1 MEDVNRRKFLL
12 ASGAAA
18 AGGAVAVTPKLVE
31 SLSDKPGEIAPPTS
45 AAPSEPVMAYVH
57 DAARGEVT
65 VMSGTGESTYR
76 DPALVK
82 RLMDAAPTPLEGGET
97 GVITP

>member
-1 MEDVNRRKFLL
+1 MEDLSRRKFLL

-18 AGGAVAVTPKLVE
+18 TGAAVAVTPKLVE
-31 SLSDKPGEIAPPTS
+31 SITDKPGEIATPATP
-45 AAPSEPVMAYVH
+45 APSDPVMAYVH

-65 VMSGTGESTYR
+65 VMSGTDETTYR

-82 RLMDAAPTPLEGGET
+82 RLLDAAPAPLGGGET
-97 GVITP
+97 GVVAP